1 MSARTFA
8 ALRWRIIRHGPHDE
22 RGFGLVT
29 GLVAAA
35 GVVTV
40 AVLAARAAVHPSW
53 LTVAVSVFGLT
64 WIVGPALL
72 PTSAPVVDPRWFR
85 TLPHSPHR
93 IARDLAPSEAIAVGP
108 VISAVALSG
117 MVVLAAPHGTVAA
130 LVAVVAAGAQLFVLL
145 WIGRWVSAALTRLL
159 RSAAG
164 LWLAAVQ
171 MSVLLAVSFAGWV
184 PIAAWVLP
192 GLGHGTAD
200 VVTPSVP
207 GAVPDVVQTVLF
219 ALPTGWG
226 MAAVDAVTSSGSP
239 LSVAGLLAALVLT
252 GLLARRGWIA
262 LTARTV
268 AQPPARMRSGIRARR
283 RAAAARA
290 HPRRGG
296 PVRAVV
302 DREIATWF
310 RDPHR
315 LLGLGHAWVT
325 PVLMIGLVAPTSWSW
340 ALPFIG
346 VVAAALAGMVAV
358 NTYALDGTALWQ
370 LLSTPR
376 AVRADV
382 HGRAVAWLVLFGLPI
397 VGGTVVLCVLSGSPL
412 WPVALGMTVAATGAA
427 ASGSGLTGVLM
438 PAIGADARNRV
449 STADAGGN
457 AAGGQWAI
465 FTAVA
470 AVAAL
475 PVVLV
480 AATGHGGTG
489 AAHLVLGVFVGA
501 AACAGIPRLTRARL
515 DRTGPALLA
524 AMASR
529 DLSRLRQ
536 AR

>member
-192 GLGHGTAD
+192 ELGHGAAD

-226 MAAVDAVTSSGSP
+226 MAAVDALTASGSP

-302 DREIATWF
+302 DRAPG
-310 RDPHR
+310 R
-315 LLGLGHAWVT
+315 GHCRSSGSSPPRWPGWSRST
-325 PVLMIGLVAPTSWSW
+325 PTPWTAPPCGSCCRPRGPCAPTST
-340 ALPFIG
+340 
-346 VVAAALAGMVAV
+346 AARSPGWCCSACRSSAEPSCCACSAV
-358 NTYALDGTALWQ
+358 H
-370 LLSTPR
+370 R
-376 AVRADV
+376 C
-382 HGRAVAWLVLFGLPI
+382 GRWRSA
-397 VGGTVVLCVLSGSPL
+397 
-412 WPVALGMTVAATGAA
+412 
-427 ASGSGLTGVLM
+427 
-438 PAIGADARNRV
+438 
-449 STADAGGN
+449 
-457 AAGGQWAI
+457 
-465 FTAVA
+465 
-470 AVAAL
+470 
-475 PVVLV
+475 
-480 AATGHGGTG
+480 
-489 AAHLVLGVFVGA
+489 
-501 AACAGIPRLTRARL
+501 
-515 DRTGPALLA
+515 
-524 AMASR
+524 
-529 DLSRLRQ
+529 
-536 AR
+536 